1 MQLPART
8 HYATLALLELA
19 AKQDSPAPVTVR
31 EITAKFDIPGP
42 FLVQILRNLRSV
54 GWVQSTRGSQGG
66 YRLATDPQK
75 LTLLEI
81 IETLGSSEATCTGLA
96 NGQSSTDASA
106 AKGEEQLLQQAWE
119 EAASAWRAVL
129 AKTTIADI
137 LERASQSDQAMFYI

>member
-1 MQLPART
+1 M
-8 HYATLALLELA
+8 
-19 AKQDSPAPVTVR
+19 
-31 EITAKFDIPGP
+31 
-42 FLVQILRNLRSV
+42 
-54 GWVQSTRGSQGG
+54 QSTRGSQGG

-96 NGQSSTDASA
+96 TGQSA

-119 EAASAWRAVL
+119 EAAAAWREVL

-137 LERASQSDQAMFYI
+137 LQRAHQSDQAMFYI

>member
-8 HYATLALLELA
+8 HYATLALLALA

-96 NGQSSTDASA
+96 TGQSA

-119 EAASAWRAVL
+119 EAAAAWREVL

-137 LERASQSDQAMFYI
+137 LQRAHQSDQAMFYI